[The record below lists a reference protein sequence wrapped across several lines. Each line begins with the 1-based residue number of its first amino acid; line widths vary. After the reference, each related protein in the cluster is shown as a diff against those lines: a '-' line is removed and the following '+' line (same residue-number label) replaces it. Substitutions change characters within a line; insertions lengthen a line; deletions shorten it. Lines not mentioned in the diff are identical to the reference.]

1 MVLSEDEVPDG
12 EVLWRAFKCSYPT
25 FASTSFAPYRHPFP
39 LVVGRPP
46 TLTIQ
51 ALPRRYTALSALVK
65 VLTCTTMI
73 YIAVTPWFVKN
84 YPLCTPSRTP
94 EQPSRDPGPSYPYM
108 TFIFALDFRFHY
120 LLPLGGLAPT
130 SAVFFRLKE
139 NFLQGTRPAVADKL
153 QSRCSSSRNY
163 GSFSNSRSW
172 VFYRVVIFSRLNS
185 LKREYNYRFF
195 NSILFSRWTFK
206 VLHGWY
212 IYNIYR
218 RYNHS
223 RKWVHIVV
231 VLRNITFPYS
241 YAYAI
246 VTARV
251 FWTFR
256 RL

>member
-51 ALPRRYTALSALVK
+51 ALPRRYTALSALAK

-94 EQPSRDPGPSYPYM
+94 EQPSRDRVLLIPIWRSSSLWTSAFT
-108 TFIFALDFRFHY
+108 TFCLW
-120 LLPLGGLAPT
+120 GTLAPT

-206 VLHGWY
+206 VLHRWY
-212 IYNIYR
+212 IYI
-218 RYNHS
+218 
-223 RKWVHIVV
+223 
-231 VLRNITFPYS
+231 
-241 YAYAI
+241 
-246 VTARV
+246 
-251 FWTFR
+251 
-256 RL
+256 